1 MEDGTLKTLFCGR
14 AKNLHITAVKS
25 VITVFVFAQM
35 LIMKHEWH
43 HSHRFLRSS
52 YRSALSSRRK
62 NRSMHCSVQLQIV
75 LNSKT
80 ARRLPPRRLK
90 ICPLL

>member
-1 MEDGTLKTLFCGR
+1 MEDGTLKTLFSCR

-43 HSHRFLRSS
+43 RFLRSS

-62 NRSMHCSVQLQIV
+62 NRSMHCSAQSQIV

-80 ARRLPPRRLK
+80 ARRLPT
-90 ICPLL
+90 